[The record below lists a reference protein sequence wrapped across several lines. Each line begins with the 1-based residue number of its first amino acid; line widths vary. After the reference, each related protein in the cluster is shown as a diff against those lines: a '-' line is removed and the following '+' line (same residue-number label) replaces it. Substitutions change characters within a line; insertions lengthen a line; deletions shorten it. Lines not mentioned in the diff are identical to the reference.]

1 MWGVGILALL
11 SLLMLAN
18 AAYGG
23 EAYCDAC
30 LGDSGW
36 NPMAKLDEIGN
47 TNAGKAEVMPGLST
61 AQKNR
66 VGIWKQPLAGFN
78 KTNEIN
84 SVQESVTENNVS
96 QEQVAKKSEPRKIAE
111 ENASIV
117 RSAKAKGF
125 LAPIDEIT
133 GTVVLMDI
141 SENATEHI
149 MGSIAI
155 PYTNFLNGTNVRS
168 EAELAKMLGDAGI
181 SRADPV
187 VIYGE
192 CMPCGGGPAPA
203 TFVYWI
209 MKSLGQG
216 DVKVLDGTVKDWA
229 IAGKPT
235 AKETAIL
242 PAKTYTSQINQNF
255 TADYNYV
262 LSGSAQIVDARTM
275 QEFGAGSIPGA
286 INIPYENVIIGSKI
300 RDETKLDRVFA
311 FLNKNQPVVV
321 YTNTGLKGSVVWFA
335 LTLQGYDTRLYSYEN
350 YLYNQAVTG
359 KTDATNATALSS
371 IRGKGHEDIK
381 NCYMHPALNGDICRC
396 ILRRQWRMLRLQRR
410 IVHHSTGCAE

>member
-1 MWGVGILALL
+1 MTTFRSCLGSCLVGVGILALL
-11 SLLMLAN
+11 ALLMLAN

-78 KTNEIN
+78 KTNAD
-84 SVQESVTENNVS
+84 VTQENIPVKNTTES
-96 QEQVAKKSEPRKIAE
+96 LAKKTEPRKIAE

-117 RSAKAKGF
+117 RSAKAKEF
-125 LAPIDEIT
+125 LAPIEDVT
-133 GTVVLMDI
+133 GSMILLDI

-149 MGSIAI
+149 TGSIAI
-155 PYTNFLNGTNVRS
+155 PYTDFLNGTNVRS

-209 MKSLGQG
+209 MKSLGQE
-216 DVKVLDGTVKDWA
+216 DVRVLDGTVKDWA

-235 AKETAIL
+235 AAETAIL
-242 PAKTYTSQINQNF
+242 PAKPYTSQINPNL

-275 QEFGAGSIPGA
+275 PEFGAGSIPGA

-300 RDETKLDRVFA
+300 RDEAKLDRVFA
-311 FLNKNQPVVV
+311 FLDKNQPVVV

-335 LTLQGYDTRLYSYEN
+335 LTFQGYDTRLYSYEN
-350 YLYNQAVTG
+350 YLYNQAATG
-359 KTDATNATALSS
+359 KADANNTTA
-371 IRGKGHEDIK
+371 
-381 NCYMHPALNGDICRC
+381 
-396 ILRRQWRMLRLQRR
+396 
-410 IVHHSTGCAE
+410 